1 MNLNNN
7 RLFLYLLL
15 SFIINLMQ
23 AFFSPI
29 IQDEAYYSFFS
40 NHIGWGFFDS
50 PPMIAIIIKLSSFF
64 FENELG
70 IRFLTVC
77 INTINIYLI
86 WLLIPEKNKIKKYS
100 VELFFIILFA
110 LPLLNV
116 YSFITTPDVPLLF
129 FCTIFLLLIIRIKE
143 KPSLLISILLG
154 VTSAL
159 IIYSKYHGGVFILIC
174 VLSQISILKKKYIYI
189 AGIIGAILILPH
201 VYWQYQNDFISFQYH
216 LLQRN
221 KIGFDPFHILHGS
234 LSIFGVLNP
243 FLLMIL
249 LFNYRKTSTSFK
261 KRNLFFLKVF
271 LFFTSF
277 FLLYTLRARIEA
289 HWVALASIPL
299 LLLIHDLTINYDI
312 VKKTVIA
319 CFSTIGIIL
328 IARILITL
336 PIDIKSEFHRQGSDY
351 FNNVIS
357 VTKNT
362 PVLYANSYQK
372 ASKHLFY
379 TGNISYSLNNYLK
392 RKNHYDII
400 DLSENF
406 HNKTVYIVGNSSKLD
421 ANKHELEKGKY
432 TSIRLIENF
441 QLFSKL
447 EPKFDSNQ
455 LLSLT
460 KKGELKFVI
469 ENPYNYS
476 INLNEERLSY
486 KFSILFV
493 DNMGNKNI
501 FPINLL
507 NKDIIHHGE
516 NELVASYDLKDLA
529 AGEYTFSVLLEA
541 NNLHPQSL
549 GLKKTIAVV
558 SE

>member
-1 MNLNNN
+1 
-7 RLFLYLLL
+7 
-15 SFIINLMQ
+15 
-23 AFFSPI
+23 
-29 IQDEAYYSFFS
+29 
-40 NHIGWGFFDS
+40 
-50 PPMIAIIIKLSSFF
+50 MIAIIIKLSSFF

-86 WLLIPEKNKIKKYS
+86 WLLIPEKNRIKKYS
-100 VELFFIILFA
+100 VELFFTILFA

-312 VKKTVIA
+312 IKKTVIA
-319 CFSTIGIIL
+319 
-328 IARILITL
+328 
-336 PIDIKSEFHRQGSDY
+336 
-351 FNNVIS
+351 
-357 VTKNT
+357 
-362 PVLYANSYQK
+362 
-372 ASKHLFY
+372 
-379 TGNISYSLNNYLK
+379 
-392 RKNHYDII
+392 
-400 DLSENF
+400 
-406 HNKTVYIVGNSSKLD
+406 
-421 ANKHELEKGKY
+421 
-432 TSIRLIENF
+432 
-441 QLFSKL
+441 
-447 EPKFDSNQ
+447 
-455 LLSLT
+455 
-460 KKGELKFVI
+460 
-469 ENPYNYS
+469 
-476 INLNEERLSY
+476 
-486 KFSILFV
+486 
-493 DNMGNKNI
+493 
-501 FPINLL
+501 
-507 NKDIIHHGE
+507 
-516 NELVASYDLKDLA
+516 
-529 AGEYTFSVLLEA
+529 
-541 NNLHPQSL
+541 
-549 GLKKTIAVV
+549 
-558 SE
+558 